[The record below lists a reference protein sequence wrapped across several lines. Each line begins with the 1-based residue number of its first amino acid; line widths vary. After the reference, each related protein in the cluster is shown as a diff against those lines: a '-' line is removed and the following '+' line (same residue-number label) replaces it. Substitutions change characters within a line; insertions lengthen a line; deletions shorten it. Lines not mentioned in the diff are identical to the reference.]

1 MKLSKNYNDYS
12 YDYSELKKE
21 PESFSESGQQPEQQ
35 KSRISGRS
43 FAGGLLTGLLLAVG
57 ISIGAF
63 LFTQITAQGGTSGD
77 GRSGMKEQL
86 TGAQG
91 KSVIN
96 EDVLTK
102 MKKIEALIDAY
113 YYQEETDKEQLVE
126 DAYKGMVASL
136 GDPYS
141 TYYSEDE
148 LNELMEQTEGI
159 YFGIGAYVS
168 MDQQTG
174 YAMISGVIEGTPAQD
189 ADLREGDIIY
199 EVDGTPASGM
209 ELSDVV
215 ALIKG
220 KEGTTVHLTLVRDG
234 VDGYVEKDVVRRKI
248 ESPTVNYEMYED
260 GLGYVQI
267 TEFDDVTA
275 DQFAEALAVL
285 REQGMKGMIL
295 DLRSNPGG
303 NLNTVVDIAGM
314 LLPEGLIVY
323 TEDRNG
329 NRREYN
335 CDGSKE
341 FDLPM
346 VVLIN
351 GYSASAS
358 EILAGSIQDYGIGTL
373 LGTTTY
379 GKGIVQ
385 QIVSLKDGSAVKL
398 TVSSYYTPKGRNIH
412 GIGIEPDEECVF
424 DANAYYN
431 SEVRYDNQLERAK
444 ELLAEQVAAGN

>member
-1 MKLSKNYNDYS
+1 MKLGKNYNDYS
-12 YDYSELKKE
+12 YDYSELNKQQ
-21 PESFSESGQQPEQQ
+21 ES
-35 KSRISGRS
+35 
-43 FAGGLLTGLLLAVG
+43 AVG
-57 ISIGAF
+57 VSIGAF
-63 LFTQITAQGGTSGD
+63 LFTQMTAQGGQQDSTQMGL
-77 GRSGMKEQL
+77 KEQL
-86 TGAQG
+86 TGT
-91 KSVIN
+91 KSESVIN

-113 YYQEETDKEQLVE
+113 YYQEDTDKVQLIE
-126 DAYKGMVASL
+126 DAYKGMMASL

-189 ADLREGDIIY
+189 ADLWEGDIIY
-199 EVDGTPASGM
+199 EVDGTSAYGM
-209 ELSDVV
+209 ELSEVV

-220 KEGTTVHLTLVRDG
+220 EEGTTVHLTLVRDG
-234 VDGYVEKDVVRRKI
+234 VDDYVEKDVVRRQI
-248 ESPTVNYEMYED
+248 ESPTVKYEMYE
-260 GLGYVQI
+260 GKLGYVQI

-385 QIVSLKDGSAVKL
+385 QIVSLKDGSAIKL

-412 GIGIEPDEECVF
+412 GIGIEPDEVCTF
-424 DANAYYN
+424 DAEAYYN
-431 SEVRYDNQLERAK
+431 NEVRYDNQLERAK
-444 ELLAEQVAAGN
+444 ELLEEKVAGAN

>member
-1 MKLSKNYNDYS
+1 MGKNYNDYS
-12 YDYSELKKE
+12 YDYSELKKQQ
-21 PESFSESGQQPEQQ
+21 ESFTESRNQLEQQ
-35 KSRISGRS
+35 KGRMNGRS
-43 FAGGLLTGLLLAVG
+43 FVGGLLTGLLLAVG

-63 LFTQITAQGGTSGD
+63 FFSQMTAQGGQQDSTQMGL
-77 GRSGMKEQL
+77 KEQL
-86 TGAQG
+86 TGT
-91 KSVIN
+91 KSRSVIN

-113 YYQEETDKEQLVE
+113 YYQEDTDKTQLVE
-126 DAYKGMVASL
+126 DAYKGMMASL

-189 ADLREGDIIY
+189 ADLWEGDIIY
-199 EVDGTPASGM
+199 EVDGTNAYGM

-220 KEGTTVHLTLVRDG
+220 EEGTTVHLTLVRDG
-234 VDGYVEKDVVRRKI
+234 VDGYVEKDVVRRQI
-248 ESPTVNYEMYED
+248 ESPTVKYEMFE
-260 GLGYVQI
+260 GKLGYVQI

-275 DQFAEALAVL
+275 DQFTEALAVL

-358 EILAGSIQDYGIGTL
+358 EILAGSIQDYSIGTL

-385 QIVSLKDGSAVKL
+385 QIVSLKDGSAIKL

-412 GIGIEPDEECVF
+412 GIGIEPDEVCTF
-424 DANAYYN
+424 DAEAYYN

-444 ELLAEQVAAGN
+444 ELLEEKVTGAS